1 MIIWWHDTMRIRTNG
16 GLKMQVL
23 IIWWFEDL
31 KICVCTLTGYYLI
44 ILSDA
49 IFSWALVRC
58 KTSATWTFMP
68 MVVLPRWLAILSM
81 FTLITLIDIAIL
93 VITLI
98 CIAILVIVLIEI
110 IICVIFFMFIQ
121 ICCCWTQGAVITLSW
136 YYIFQS
142 IIKPWK
148 LKEIKLNKIKLNFTS
163 SQGGS
168 CAGKPFLAKG
178 HLQRP
183 KNLKLS
189 PEAQKTKTFRKA
201 AFYAKF
207 VFRTKCTSS
216 SSSKTSSPSSSW

>member
-1 MIIWWHDTMRIRTNG
+1 MIIWWHDTLRIWTNR

-31 KICVCTLTGYYLI
+31 KICVCTLTGYYLWYYLI

-49 IFSWALVRC
+49 IFSSALGRC

-110 IICVIFFMFIQ
+110 IICVIFLMFIQ

-136 YYIFQS
+136 CYIFQS
-142 IIKPWK
+142 IIKSWK
-148 LKEIKLNKIKLNFTS
+148 WKEKKKIKLNFKISGWELCWKTLL
-163 SQGGS
+163 SQRS
-168 CAGKPFLAKG
+168 
-178 HLQRP
+178 
-183 KNLKLS
+183 S
-189 PEAQKTKTFRKA
+189 PEAKKPKTFSRG
-201 AFYAKF
+201 
-207 VFRTKCTSS
+207 
-216 SSSKTSSPSSSW
+216 SKN